1 VDAPLRF
8 RITRAAGA
16 AVRAAA
22 RLSELPCDLLR
33 VLALAAR
40 LAATGA
46 PQRDGPAPPTR

>member
-1 VDAPLRF
+1 VDAPLSC
-8 RITRAAGA
+8 RISRAAEA

-22 RLSELPCDLLR
+22 GLCELPCDLLR

-40 LAATGA
+40 LAAAGA